1 MKISSITIT
10 NFKGIGNVTLS
21 PDHINVFLGKNGS
34 GKSAALSAIT
44 FILTGKVNPEFI
56 KSGEEVLSVSMEFE
70 DGTVI
75 ERSRS
80 IKDGTVT
87 RCNGKKTSGKSAN
100 VFLKEKLGADAE
112 TYEALCGIDYL
123 KSLSSKELSALFLS
137 ILPAKVSFQKF
148 LELAAPIIKDE
159 FFCDLEKQDI
169 KYLTDILEKAD
180 TFGIEEWSQR
190 IKRLSMTEGN

>member
-80 IKDGTVT
+80 IKDG
-87 RCNGKKTSGKSAN
+87 NGSGIFRN
-100 VFLKEKLGADAE
+100 RNEKMWKQSFH
-112 TYEALCGIDYL
+112 I
-123 KSLSSKELSALFLS
+123 
-137 ILPAKVSFQKF
+137 VSV
-148 LELAAPIIKDE
+148 P
-159 FFCDLEKQDI
+159 
-169 KYLTDILEKAD
+169 
-180 TFGIEEWSQR
+180 GSQ
-190 IKRLSMTEGN
+190 

>member
-80 IKDGTVT
+80 IKDGT
-87 RCNGKKTSGKSAN
+87 R
-100 VFLKEKLGADAE
+100 
-112 TYEALCGIDYL
+112 
-123 KSLSSKELSALFLS
+123 
-137 ILPAKVSFQKF
+137 
-148 LELAAPIIKDE
+148 
-159 FFCDLEKQDI
+159 
-169 KYLTDILEKAD
+169 TDIHHED
-180 TFGIEEWSQR
+180 TA
-190 IKRLSMTEGN
+190 GNA